1 MANDKDTLDSA
12 LMLRIRAE
20 ALRANLK
27 KLDTFL
33 GRIPNRKSDLDRL
46 AASLDTILSAI
57 SQSDSKVYTSGND
70 LDLNQIDKVRQAL
83 TEVSATLRE
92 AKAEVQSVQKVVT
105 RLQESCYQIH
115 DNVTKVLRNELGE
128 RTKPSS
134 MVLDGILKGLN
145 QGAPDVKLWS
155 KYLDEAVTG
164 SQAIFCAYVDIL
176 AGMALRDIGFDEG
189 ISRVA
194 EELIETYK
202 TNKERLY
209 DLVALPARQEAVA
222 RTLARIM
229 RVGFPE
235 WTVWALPFTAFEF
248 WHVVA
253 REDLDTELRDE
264 IAKDPG
270 IEPFDQIDDRFQN
283 CLADAFATYSMGPAY
298 AYSAFLLLLN
308 PLHAYAPQEPE
319 ITADSL
325 GPAAALTA
333 PVGDD
338 TRAHAILEM
347 LRHMGSGGSAGD
359 LPPYQGICQ
368 TLGNLW
374 SSALQQTGQG
384 PQTNRSQADKQC
396 VTLMVEA
403 QWKLLEQLKCAQFNI
418 STWNDALNFK
428 LDLLQNT
435 PLSVGQLRMVL
446 NAIWSA
452 RVDPARRGQIDIPAL
467 ADKVLRG
474 IQQKPT
480 AARLREA
487 GSAQSPNLPSQVTQF
502 LNR

>member
-1 MANDKDTLDSA
+1 MANQSTPDFT

-27 KLDTFL
+27 KLDGFL
-33 GRIPNRKSDLDRL
+33 GRLPNRKSDLDKL
-46 AASLDTILSAI
+46 AVSLEAIRSAI
-57 SQSDSKVYTSGND
+57 SQSDSKVYTSSND
-70 LDLNQIDKVRQAL
+70 LDDNQIDKVRQSL
-83 TEVSATLRE
+83 LEVGTRLRE
-92 AKAEVQSVQKVVT
+92 AKAEVQSVQKVIT

-115 DNVTKVLRNELGE
+115 ESVTKVLKNDLVEY
-128 RTKPSS
+128 TKPSATA
-134 MVLDGILKGLN
+134 LEAILNSLN
-145 QGAPDVKLWS
+145 KGAPDVKLWS

-222 RTLARIM
+222 KTLARIM

-253 REDLDTELRDE
+253 REDLDAELREE
-264 IAKDPG
+264 IARDPG
-270 IEPFDQIDDRFQN
+270 IEPFDQIAERFQN
-283 CLADAFATYSMGPAY
+283 CLADAFAAYTMGPAY

-319 ITADSL
+319 IAAESL
-325 GPAAALTA
+325 GPAAAVGA

-338 TRAHAILEM
+338 TRGHAILEM
-347 LRHMGSGGSAGD
+347 LRHMGSGASASD
-359 LPPYQGICQ
+359 LPPYQEISQ

-374 SSALQQTGQG
+374 SVALQQTGQG
-384 PQTNRSQADKQC
+384 PQTNRSQEDKKC
-396 VTLMVEA
+396 VTLMVESL
-403 QWKLLEQLKCAQFNI
+403 WKLLDKLKCAQFDLP
-418 STWNDALNFK
+418 TWNAALNFK

-452 RVDPARRGQIDIPAL
+452 RVDPKLRGQIDIPDL

-474 IQQKPT
+474 IQQKPA
-480 AARLREA
+480 AARPRDP

-502 LNR
+502 ANRY